1 MPVSAARFLPGVIT
15 SDLFLL
21 AALGL
26 GSVSNE
32 PAPGMRLDVCVVHSS
47 TSRGCALETSDKGN
61 HQLGKEL
68 TAAEGGRQDTAEG
81 CADVW
86 QPEYDHFNPR
96 S

>member
-1 MPVSAARFLPGVIT
+1 MPVSADWFLLGVIT

-32 PAPGMRLDVCVVHSS
+32 PAPGMRLDICVVLSS
-47 TSRGCALETSDKGN
+47 TSGAVPWGHAEKGN

-68 TAAEGGRQDTAEG
+68 TAAGGGQQDTAEG